1 MPASPMGRGQHW
13 GFPMKD
19 YSIVRIGNEYVVQ
32 AGEKSVLKIAS
43 RRRAA
48 KLVTDAAELLEA
60 QPVSRVSD
68 DPSISRDPQG
78 MPDPSELP

>member
-1 MPASPMGRGQHW
+1 
-13 GFPMKD
+13 MKD

-48 KLVTDAAELLEA
+48 QLVTDATELLDSQSAITLPNCTE
-60 QPVSRVSD
+60 
-68 DPSISRDPQG
+68 PSISRDPWVV
-78 MPDPSELP
+78 PDPPEVP